1 MKLLAEHGDNRYS
14 QYGEDGIIERIFQQ
28 IRTTSKVCVE
38 VGAWD
43 GFHLSN
49 TANLWT
55 RGWKGVLIE
64 ADKKRFRQL
73 RENTR
78 EYDCLCIHAYVRRDG
93 PDALEAILDRYGVRE
108 PIDLLSVDVDGN
120 DYYVC
125 ESLRTLRPRVIVC
138 EYNPTIPAELDVYAQ
153 YPSDFGCSAGALVRL
168 LSDKG
173 YRLVAVTD
181 TNCLFV
187 RAEHFQEFGAYET
200 RLAKMKIDRHLVY
213 LMTSY
218 AGDYVASKRGFFGFT
233 LPYTGKLH
241 GPHCPIKPRTP
252 WVRPVSRGL
261 KKLKRLVKPRRGG
274 TSKA

>member
-1 MKLLAEHGDNRYS
+1 MRLLAEHGYNRYS

-28 IRTTSKVCVE
+28 IGTTSKICVE

-55 RGWKGVLIE
+55 RSWKGVLIE
-64 ADKKRFRQL
+64 THKKRFKEL

-78 EYDCLCIHAYVRRDG
+78 EYGCLCINAYVRREG
-93 PDALEAILDRYGVRE
+93 PDVLEAILNRHGVTAM
-108 PIDLLSVDVDGN
+108 IDLVSIDIDGN

-125 ESLRTLRPRVIVC
+125 ESLRELRPRVIVC
-138 EYNPTIPAELDVYAQ
+138 EYNPTIPAELDVYAD

-168 LSDKG
+168 LGVKG
-173 YRLVAVTD
+173 YRLVAMTD

-187 RAEHFQEFGAYET
+187 RAEHFAEFGAYET

-233 LPYTGKLH
+233 VPYTATLH
-241 GPHCPIKPRTP
+241 GPHFPIKPRTP

-261 KKLKRLVKPRRGG
+261 KRLKRLVKRRRAK
-274 TSKA
+274 TSRA